1 MHIDKL
7 VDRPVQR
14 FEAAHVQWQ
23 PVLRT
28 GAVIDQPVT
37 DAGAAKCVFTG
48 RLQGALQ
55 HVSTHT
61 AEKPLVNIAHEP
73 LQIVAH
79 PAAKVWIKIEWIIFI
94 CHCNKSNELYKMS
107 SDLCI
112 HTLLCTITLQN
123 NSQGYFFFFK
133 SVAQVD
139 VYLVDCCLSVFGN

>member
-1 MHIDKL
+1 MHVETL

-14 FEAAHVQWQ
+14 FEAVHIQWQ

-28 GAVIDQPVT
+28 RAVIDQPAT

-61 AEKPLVNIAHEP
+61 AEKPLINIAHKP

-79 PAAKVWIKIEWIIFI
+79 PAAKVEIKIEY
-94 CHCNKSNELYKMS
+94 LYFS
-107 SDLCI
+107 L
-112 HTLLCTITLQN
+112 
-123 NSQGYFFFFK
+123 
-133 SVAQVD
+133 
-139 VYLVDCCLSVFGN
+139 